1 MKYSIDAPA
10 PRSAV
15 RRGTGSASRRRQP
28 LCERL
33 ATEIER
39 QQEAILE
46 QWIGAA
52 SRDPLLQIHGSIRG
66 FANDW
71 PHLRHRLCSCV
82 RYAERTQALGMR
94 EEQDALTAAA
104 ASGWQAGERLDALAR
119 KIEILARIV
128 LVETVTEFARV
139 ERAFRGAQ
147 EIAARTAIHRF
158 FANLLDQAIQ
168 TSAQQQAMES
178 QTYQAQLA
186 IAKAELERTSAQR
199 QRFMAVVA
207 HELRNFVQ
215 GLSYAAQLWEK
226 QPDNKRALLFAQTQI
241 RDMQELLHLLLEHS
255 TLVGARQPPSL
266 QPFDLQALCEEL
278 AVIYEQAATQKGLRL
293 RHECETAPELVLSD
307 RVRVKQIVA
316 NLLSNAIKYT
326 SRGEVCLRF
335 RVRDEQHWEVHIT
348 DTGPGI
354 SAEHAARLLKGLGGD
369 ENLPGRGIGLGITK
383 DLVSTLGGT
392 IELTSANGEGSRFVV
407 TLPGRI
413 PIVKM

>member
-1 MKYSIDAPA
+1 
-10 PRSAV
+10 
-15 RRGTGSASRRRQP
+15 
-28 LCERL
+28 
-33 ATEIER
+33 
-39 QQEAILE
+39 
-46 QWIGAA
+46 
-52 SRDPLLQIHGSIRG
+52 
-66 FANDW
+66 
-71 PHLRHRLCSCV
+71 
-82 RYAERTQALGMR
+82 MR

-241 RDMQELLHLLLEHS
+241 RDMQELLHLLLEQS

-307 RVRVKQIVA
+307 RVRSSTPRAAKCVCAFACAASSTGKF
-316 NLLSNAIKYT
+316 T
-326 SRGEVCLRF
+326 SPIQARESVPSM
-335 RVRDEQHWEVHIT
+335 QH
-348 DTGPGI
+348 GC
-354 SAEHAARLLKGLGGD
+354 
-369 ENLPGRGIGLGITK
+369 
-383 DLVSTLGGT
+383 
-392 IELTSANGEGSRFVV
+392 
-407 TLPGRI
+407 
-413 PIVKM
+413 